1 MLQSLQQVRR
11 NSNLIIEFCGV
22 FHCFTHQIEKPVVG
36 EGKGRET
43 HLRRRRRTMGAGTEG
58 VSICAAQLGK
68 GFAAAGFEAHSGR
81 EGRSCGG
88 AAREGGARVGATGG
102 NE

>member
-1 MLQSLQQVRR
+1 LLNI
-11 NSNLIIEFCGV
+11 NSEHAIEPLDFINIT
-22 FHCFTHQIEKPVVG
+22 HCTVG
-36 EGKGRET
+36 EGKGRQT